1 MDLQRYIVRNN
12 QRRKLRVLNMDV
24 QDKSQ
29 QPNDSMVDESQN
41 DNDKDTKKTKKK
53 KSSEKDTL
61 KEKLEELESENK
73 DLQER
78 LLRKAAE
85 FDNYKKRTENE
96 FAQVM
101 ANANAGLIADL
112 LPVLDD
118 FERFL
123 GSGHESEDING
134 LVSGVELIYKNL
146 VKVLEKRGVEP
157 IDAVGQEFDPEKH
170 EALMQVES
178 EEHPSNTVVD
188 EHLKGYVMNDRVL
201 RHSQVLVSK

>member
-1 MDLQRYIVRNN
+1 MGG
-12 QRRKLRVLNMDV
+12 K
-24 QDKSQ
+24 DKSKDTVVD
-29 QPNDSMVDESQN
+29 QPQN
-41 DNDKDTKKTKKK
+41 DKNEAQANKERGKKTSSSKSESLKK
-53 KSSEKDTL
+53 
-61 KEKLEELESENK
+61 KLEEVEREK
-73 DLQER
+73 DELQER
-78 LLRKAAE
+78 MLRKAAE

-123 GSGHESEDING
+123 SSGHESDDVKSLVNG
-134 LVSGVELIYKNL
+134 MELIYKNL

-157 IDAVGQEFDPEKH
+157 IRAIGQEFDPEKH

-188 EHLKGYVMNDRVL
+188 EHLKGYMMNDRVL

>member
-1 MDLQRYIVRNN
+1 MG
-12 QRRKLRVLNMDV
+12 V
-24 QDKSQ
+24 QDKSKQ
-29 QPNDSMVDESQN
+29 AHDSMVDESQN
-41 DNDKDTKKTKKK
+41 DNDKDTKKDKKHK
-53 KSSEKDTL
+53 ASEKDAL
-61 KEKLEELESENK
+61 KKKLEELESENK
-73 DLQER
+73 DLNER

-123 GSGHESEDING
+123 GSGHESEDIKG

-157 IDAVGQEFDPEKH
+157 LYAVGQEFDPEKH

-178 EEHPSNTVVD
+178 EEYPSNTVVE